1 MDVNR
6 LIGLATLLYSLS
18 NPVGVI
24 PIFLG
29 LTGRG
34 RSVNRPAVIV
44 IAVAAVTMLLVAS
57 ALVGRQVLSFFNV
70 GLDDFRIAGG
80 LLALFIAFEMFQAH
94 YGGIMQTSE
103 ERCEAEL
110 DLHSV
115 AITPLAFPLL
125 IGPAEMSIMITLA
138 SDHPAWH
145 EKLGLI
151 VAALLTAAMIAAT
164 LFCAVPINRIIG
176 KTGINVATRILAL
189 FVAAIGI
196 NFIFTGIRS
205 ELPGLA
211 QSAVR

>member
-1 MDVNR
+1 MELNR
-6 LIGLATLLYSLS
+6 FVGLATLLYSLA
-18 NPVGVI
+18 NPIGIV
-24 PIFLG
+24 PIFLR

-34 RSVNRPAVIV
+34 HSINRRKIVLIAVT
-44 IAVAAVTMLLVAS
+44 AVAALLIGS
-57 ALVGRQVLSFFNV
+57 ALLGQRALAFFNV

-94 YGGIMQTSE
+94 YGGILQTAE
-103 ERCEAEL
+103 ERSEAEL

-125 IGPAEMSIMITLA
+125 IGPAEMSIMMTLA
-138 SDHPAWH
+138 SDHPDWR
-145 EKLGLI
+145 EKVALI
-151 VAALLTAAMIAAT
+151 AAALLTAAMIAMTLLCAT
-164 LFCAVPINRIIG
+164 SIDRLIG
-176 KTGINVATRILAL
+176 KTGVNIATRIMAL

-211 QSAVR
+211 S

>member
-1 MDVNR
+1 MELTRFV
-6 LIGLATLLYSLS
+6 GLATLLSALA
-18 NPVGVI
+18 NPIGIV
-24 PIFLG
+24 PIFLS

-34 RSVNRPAVIV
+34 HSINRPKIV
-44 IAVAAVTMLLVAS
+44 FIAATAVAALLITS
-57 ALVGRQVLSFFNV
+57 ALFGRDALAFFNV

-94 YGGIMQTSE
+94 YGGILQTAE
-103 ERCEAEL
+103 ERSEAEL

-138 SDHPAWH
+138 SDHPDWRQKA
-145 EKLGLI
+145 GLMA
-151 VAALLTAAMIAAT
+151 AALLSAAMIALTLMAAT
-164 LFCAVPINRIIG
+164 PINRFIG
-176 KTGINVATRILAL
+176 KTGVNIATRIMAL

-211 QSAVR
+211 G